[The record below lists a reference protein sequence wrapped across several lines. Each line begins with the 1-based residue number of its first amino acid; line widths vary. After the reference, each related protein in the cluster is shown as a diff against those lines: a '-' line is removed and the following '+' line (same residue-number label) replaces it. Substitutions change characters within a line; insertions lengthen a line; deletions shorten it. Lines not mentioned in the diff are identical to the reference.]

1 MRTEFALLY
10 SFNIE
15 GKLPHIVV
23 TPIDI
28 ARFIHVMYEFKRCV
42 NTFFCALCIWYFS

>member
-15 GKLPHIVV
+15 GKLSHIVV

-28 ARFIHVMYEFKRCV
+28 ARFIHVMHEFKRCV